1 MLPVVFV
8 LMIAH
13 SLSTVIH
20 ADRIIVI
27 GKGRIL
33 DQGSHQELMERCEA
47 YRRLYE
53 AEISY

>member
-13 SLSTVIH
+13 RFSTVVH